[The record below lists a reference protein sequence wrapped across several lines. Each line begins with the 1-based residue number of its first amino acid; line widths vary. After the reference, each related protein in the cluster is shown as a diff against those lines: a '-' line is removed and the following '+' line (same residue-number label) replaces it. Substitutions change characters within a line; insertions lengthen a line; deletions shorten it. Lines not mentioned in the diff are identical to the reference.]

1 MKYELERENGK
12 VTFTIS
18 YDAKEWE
25 GAIEKA
31 YQKNKNKYSH
41 EGFRKGHVP
50 RKILEQAY
58 GEGIFYEDAING
70 LLSDTYPVVLEEN
83 KDVEPV
89 ASPDAELVEIKNG
102 MKAKLFV
109 TVKPDFELG
118 QYKGFTLKKVKY
130 PVKDEDVNAEIERAR
145 EKGARLVEV
154 TDRASELGDIL
165 NIDYSG
171 SIDGVKF
178 DGGTAEKQNLELGS
192 KTFIPGFEEQLVG
205 MNKGDQK
212 DITVKFPE
220 DYGAQN
226 LAGKDAVFAIK
237 VNEISKK
244 ELPALD
250 DEFAK
255 DISEFDTFAEYKE
268 DVKKTLVEK
277 NTKKADEDME
287 NALIDKIAE
296 STQIEIPAPMLE
308 EEIDQMIK
316 QFEYRLMYQG
326 MKLDDYLKYTGIKME
341 DIRKDYKDIATK
353 NIKVRLIMDKIVE
366 VEKIEATEDEVAAKV
381 SEMAVKAGKP
391 ADTYKNDLQAR
402 QMDYIKNEIVM
413 NKLLDFLKKE
423 SKYE

>member
-1 MKYELERENGK
+1 
-12 VTFTIS
+12 
-18 YDAKEWE
+18 
-25 GAIEKA
+25 
-31 YQKNKNKYSH
+31 
-41 EGFRKGHVP
+41 
-50 RKILEQAY
+50 
-58 GEGIFYEDAING
+58 
-70 LLSDTYPVVLEEN
+70 
-83 KDVEPV
+83 
-89 ASPDAELVEIKNG
+89 

-118 QYKGFTLKKVKY
+118 QYKGFTLKKVEY
-130 PVKDEDVNAEIERAR
+130 PVKDKDVNAEIERAR
-145 EKGARLVEV
+145 EKSARLVEV

-171 SIDGVKF
+171 SINGVKF

-205 MNKGDQK
+205 MKKGDQK

-255 DISEFDTFAEYKE
+255 DISEFDTFAEYKK
-268 DVKKTLVEK
+268 DVKKALVEK
-277 NTKKADEDME
+277 NNKKADEDME

-296 STQIEIPAPMLE
+296 STQIEIPTPMIE
-308 EEIDQMIK
+308 EEVDQMIK

-326 MKLDDYLKYTGIKME
+326 MKLDDYLKYTGIKTE
-341 DIRKDYKDIATK
+341 DIRKDYKDIAIK

-391 ADTYKNDLQAR
+391 ADTYKNDLQAK
-402 QMDYIKNEIVM
+402 QMDYVKNEIVM
-413 NKLLDFLKKE
+413 NKLLNFLKKE